1 MTERLTRDEVIH
13 VAKLARLSLTEAE
26 VDMFT
31 SQMSAILD
39 HVAELQT
46 LELDDVKPM
55 SHPMPLTNVVR
66 PDVVRPSLAPA
77 DFLSSAPAAEAGMF
91 KVPPVLGE
99 QQ

>member
-26 VDMFT
+26 VDVFT

-39 HVAELQT
+39 HVAKLQT
-46 LELDDVKPM
+46 LELDDVEPM
-55 SHPMPLTNVVR
+55 SHPLPLTNVVR

-77 DFLSSAPAAEAGMF
+77 DFLSSAPAAEDDMF

-99 QQ
+99 EQ